1 MNTDP
6 ELTGLVDEFFRE
18 TFGPDVITAVEMD
31 GPSAALWQATDELG
45 LPLIGIAEEN
55 GGSGGTLGDLL
66 TVLQGTGRWAVPLPL
81 AETSLAAWLLAT
93 CGAQVPAGPMAV
105 IPDASGLRLDGDRL
119 TGNARSVPWLRG
131 AVRVIAVVDGCVVAV
146 DPAALDVTPGA
157 DLAGMPSDLVTA
169 SGVPTETYP
178 ADVTAADDVLL
189 RGALL
194 RSAQIA
200 GAVTGAYEMTR
211 TYIKERVQFGKP
223 IAQFQSVQIHLVELA
238 QAATLT
244 PLCVARAGRAAAM
257 GTASLEIVAT
267 KSVANRH
274 AGLAVRAAHQAH
286 GAIGMT
292 REYRLQ
298 YLTRRLHTWRGEF
311 GDETS
316 LNLRLGAAMA
326 DSGGIIAAATSVA
339 STVGV

>member
-1 MNTDP
+1 MNQNP
-6 ELTGLVDEFFRE
+6 ELTRLVDEFFPE
-18 TFGPDVITAVEMD
+18 TFSPDVITAVERD
-31 GPSAALWQATDELG
+31 GPSAALWRATEELG

-66 TVLQGTGRWAVPLPL
+66 TVLQGVGRWAVPLPL
-81 AETSLAAWLLAT
+81 AETSLAAWLLASS
-93 CGAQVPAGPMAV
+93 GAQVPAGPMAV
-105 IPDASGLRLDGDRL
+105 IPDASGLRLDGDLL
-119 TGNARSVPWLRG
+119 TGDARAVPWLRG
-131 AVRVIAVVDGCVVAV
+131 AARMITVMDGRVVAV

-169 SGVPTETYP
+169 SGVPTETYTT
-178 ADVTAADDVLL
+178 DVTADDVLL

-200 GAVTGAYEMTR
+200 GAITGAYEVTR
-211 TYIKERVQFGKP
+211 TYVKERVQFGKP

-244 PLCVARAGRAAAM
+244 TLCVERAGRAAAIAA
-257 GTASLEIVAT
+257 ASLEIVAT

-274 AGLAVRAAHQAH
+274 AGVAVRAAHQAH

-298 YLTRRLHTWRGEF
+298 YLTRRLHTWRAEF

-316 LNLRLGAAMA
+316 LNLRLGTAMA

>member
-1 MNTDP
+1 MNQNP

-18 TFGPDVITAVEMD
+18 TFGPDVITAVERD
-31 GPSAALWQATDELG
+31 GPSAALWNATEELG

-66 TVLQGTGRWAVPLPL
+66 TVLQGAGRWAVPLPL
-81 AETSLAAWLLAT
+81 AETSLAAWLLAS
-93 CGAQVPAGPMAV
+93 CGAQVPVGPMTV
-105 IPDASGLRLDGDRL
+105 IPDASGLRLDGNRL
-119 TGNARSVPWLRG
+119 TGDARAVPWLRG
-131 AVRVIAVVDGCVVAV
+131 AAKVVAVMDGRVVAV
-146 DPAALDVTPGA
+146 DPAALDVTPGT

-169 SGVPTETYP
+169 SGAPTETYP
-178 ADVTAADDVLL
+178 ADVTADDVLL

-200 GAVTGAYEMTR
+200 GAITGAYELTR

-223 IAQFQSVQIHLVELA
+223 IAQFQSVQMHLVELA
-238 QAATLT
+238 QDATLT
-244 PLCVARAGRAAAM
+244 TLCVERAGRAGAI

-274 AGLAVRAAHQAH
+274 AGMAVRAAHQAH

-311 GDETS
+311 GDQTS
-316 LNLRLGAAMA
+316 LDLRLGAAMA
-326 DSGGIIAAATSVA
+326 DSGGIIATATSVA
-339 STVGV
+339 STVEV

>member
-1 MNTDP
+1 MNQNP

-18 TFGPDVITAVEMD
+18 TFGPDVITAVERD
-31 GPSAALWQATDELG
+31 GPSAALWRATEEVG
-45 LPLIGIAEEN
+45 LPLIGVAEEN

-66 TVLQGTGRWAVPLPL
+66 TVLQGAGRWTVPLPL
-81 AETSLAAWLLAT
+81 AETSLAAWLLAS
-93 CGAQVPAGPMAV
+93 CGAQVPAGPMTV
-105 IPDASGLRLDGDRL
+105 IPDASGLQLGGDRL
-119 TGNARSVPWLRG
+119 TGDAHAVPWLRG

-146 DPAALDVTPGA
+146 DPAALDVTPGT
-157 DLAGMPSDLVTA
+157 DLAGMPSDLVIA
-169 SGVPTETYP
+169 SGVPTETHT
-178 ADVTAADDVLL
+178 ADVTADGVLL

-200 GAVTGAYEMTR
+200 GAITGAYEVTR

-223 IAQFQSVQIHLVELA
+223 IAQFQSVQMHLIELA
-238 QAATLT
+238 QAAALT
-244 PLCVARAGRAAAM
+244 TLCVERAGRAAAI

>member
-1 MNTDP
+1 MSQDP

-18 TFGPDVITAVEMD
+18 TFGPDVITAVERN
-31 GPSAALWQATDELG
+31 GPSAALWNATEELG
-45 LPLIGIAEEN
+45 LPLIGIAERS

-66 TVLQGTGRWAVPLPL
+66 TMLQGAGRWAVPLPL
-81 AETSLAAWLLAT
+81 AETSLAAWLLAS
-93 CGAQVPAGPMAV
+93 CGAPVPPGPMTV
-105 IPDASGLRLDGDRL
+105 VPDGSGLHLGGDRL
-119 TGNARSVPWLRG
+119 TGDARAVPWLRG
-131 AVRVIAVVDGCVVAV
+131 AARVVAVVDERVVAV
-146 DPAALDVTPGA
+146 DPAALDVTPGT

-178 ADVTAADDVLL
+178 ADITADEVLL

-200 GAVTGAYEMTR
+200 GAITGAYEVTR
-211 TYIKERVQFGKP
+211 SYIKERVQFGKP
-223 IAQFQSVQIHLVELA
+223 IAQFQSVQMHLVELA

-244 PLCVARAGRAAAM
+244 TLCAERAGRAAAI

-298 YLTRRLHTWRGEF
+298 YLTRRLHTWRSEF

>member
-1 MNTDP
+1 MNQNP

-18 TFGPDVITAVEMD
+18 TFGPYVITAVERD
-31 GPSAALWQATDELG
+31 GPSAALWNATEELG

-55 GGSGGTLGDLL
+55 GGSGGTLGELL
-66 TVLQGTGRWAVPLPL
+66 TVLQGAGRWAVPLPL
-81 AETSLAAWLLAT
+81 AETSLAAWLLAS
-93 CGAQVPAGPMAV
+93 CGAQVPTGPMTV
-105 IPDASGLRLDGDRL
+105 IPDASGLHLGGDRL
-119 TGNARSVPWLRG
+119 TGDARAVPWLRG
-131 AVRVIAVVDGCVVAV
+131 AARVVAVVDGCVVAV

-169 SGVPTETYP
+169 SGVPAQTY
-178 ADVTAADDVLL
+178 AAGVTADDVLL

-200 GAVTGAYEMTR
+200 GAVTGAYEVTR
-211 TYIKERVQFGKP
+211 AYIKERVQFGKP
-223 IAQFQSVQIHLVELA
+223 IAQFQSVQMHLVELA

-244 PLCVARAGRAAAM
+244 TLCVERAGRAAAI

-298 YLTRRLHTWRGEF
+298 HLTRRLHNWRGEF

>member
-1 MNTDP
+1 MNQNR
-6 ELTGLVDEFFRE
+6 ELTGLVDEFFPE
-18 TFGPDVITAVEMD
+18 TFGPDVITAVERG
-31 GPSAALWQATDELG
+31 GPSAALWRATEELG
-45 LPLIGIAEEN
+45 LPLVGIAERS

-66 TVLQGTGRWAVPLPL
+66 TVLQGAGRWAVPLPL
-81 AETSLAAWLLAT
+81 AETSLAAWLLASS
-93 CGAQVPAGPMAV
+93 GAQVPAGPMTV
-105 IPDASGLRLDGDRL
+105 IPDASGLRLDGDLL
-119 TGNARSVPWLRG
+119 TGDARAVPWLRG
-131 AVRVIAVVDGCVVAV
+131 AARMVAVLDGRVAAV
-146 DPAALDVTPGA
+146 DPATLDVTPGT

-169 SGVPTETYP
+169 PGVPTETYP
-178 ADVTAADDVLL
+178 AGVTADDVLL

-200 GAVTGAYEMTR
+200 GAITGAYEVTR
-211 TYIKERVQFGKP
+211 TYVTQRVQFGKP
-223 IAQFQSVQIHLVELA
+223 VAQFQSVQIHLVELA
-238 QAATLT
+238 QAAALT
-244 PLCVARAGRAAAM
+244 TLCVERAGRAAVI
-257 GTASLEIVAT
+257 GPASLEIVAT
-267 KSVANRH
+267 KSVASRH

-316 LNLRLGAAMA
+316 LNLRLGSVMA
-326 DSGGIIAAATSVA
+326 GSGGIIAAATSVA

>member
-1 MNTDP
+1 MNQNL

-18 TFGPDVITAVEMD
+18 TFGPDVITAVERD
-31 GPSAALWQATDELG
+31 GLSAALWNATEELG
-45 LPLIGIAEEN
+45 LPLIGIAEQN
-55 GGSGGTLGDLL
+55 GGSGGTLPELL
-66 TVLQGTGRWAVPLPL
+66 SVLQGAGRWAVPLPL
-81 AETSLAAWLLAT
+81 AETSLAAWLLAS
-93 CGAQVPAGPMAV
+93 CGAQVPAGPMTV
-105 IPDASGLRLDGDRL
+105 IPDASGLQLRGDRL
-119 TGNARSVPWLRG
+119 TGGARAVPWLRG
-131 AVRVIAVVDGCVVAV
+131 AVRVVAVVDGRMAAV

-169 SGVPTETYP
+169 SGVPATTYA
-178 ADVTAADDVLL
+178 ADVSADDVLL

-200 GAVTGAYEMTR
+200 GAVTGAYEVTR
-211 TYIKERVQFGKP
+211 SYIKERVQFGKP
-223 IAQFQSVQIHLVELA
+223 IAQFQSVQMHLVELA

-244 PLCVARAGRAAAM
+244 TLCVERAGRAAAL

>member
-1 MNTDP
+1 MNQNP
-6 ELTGLVDEFFRE
+6 ELTGLIDEFFRE
-18 TFGPDVITAVEMD
+18 TFGPDVITAVERN
-31 GPSAALWQATDELG
+31 GPSAALWNATEALG
-45 LPLIGIAEEN
+45 LPLIGIAEED

-66 TVLQGTGRWAVPLPL
+66 DVLQGAGRWAVPLPL
-81 AETSLAAWLLAT
+81 AETSLAAWLLAS
-93 CGAQVPAGPMAV
+93 CGARVPTGPMTV
-105 IPDASGLRLDGDRL
+105 IPDASGLHLGGDRL
-119 TGNARSVPWLRG
+119 TGEARAIPWLRG
-131 AVRVIAVVDGCVVAV
+131 AARVVAVVDGCVVAV

-157 DLAGMPSDLVTA
+157 DLAGMPCDLVTA
-169 SGVPTETYP
+169 SGAPTETYA
-178 ADVTAADDVLL
+178 ADVTADSVLL

-200 GAVTGAYEMTR
+200 GAVTAAYEITR
-211 TYIKERVQFGKP
+211 TYIKQRVQFGKP
-223 IAQFQSVQIHLVELA
+223 IARFQSVQMHLVELA

-244 PLCVARAGRAAAM
+244 TLCVERAGRAAAT

-298 YLTRRLHTWRGEF
+298 HLTRRLHTWRGDF

-326 DSGGIIAAATSVA
+326 DLGGIIAAATSVA

>member
-1 MNTDP
+1 MNQNP
-6 ELTGLVDEFFRE
+6 ELTGLVDEFFPE
-18 TFGPDVITAVEMD
+18 TFGPDVITAVERD
-31 GPSAALWQATDELG
+31 GPSAALWSATEELG
-45 LPLIGIAEEN
+45 QPLIGIAEEN

-66 TVLQGTGRWAVPLPL
+66 TVLRGAGRWAVPLPL
-81 AETSLAAWLLAT
+81 AETSLAAWLLASS
-93 CGAQVPAGPMAV
+93 GARVPAGPMTV
-105 IPDASGLRLDGDRL
+105 IPDASGLRMDGDLL
-119 TGNARSVPWLRG
+119 TGEARAVPWLRG
-131 AVRVIAVVDGCVVAV
+131 AARMVAVMDGRVVAV
-146 DPAALDVTPGA
+146 DPAALDVTTGT

-169 SGVPTETYP
+169 SGVPAETYT
-178 ADVTAADDVLL
+178 ADVTADDVLL

-200 GAVTGAYEMTR
+200 GAITGAYEVTR
-211 TYIKERVQFGKP
+211 TYVKEREQFGKP

-244 PLCVARAGRAAAM
+244 TLCVERAGRAAAI

-274 AGLAVRAAHQAH
+274 AGIAVRAAHQAH

-316 LNLRLGAAMA
+316 LNLRLGTAMA

>member
-1 MNTDP
+1 MNSNP

-18 TFGPDVITAVEMD
+18 TFGPDVITAVERD
-31 GPSAALWQATDELG
+31 GPSAALWRATGKLG
-45 LPLIGIAEEN
+45 LPLIGIPERS

-66 TVLQGTGRWAVPLPL
+66 TVLQGAGRWAVPLPL
-81 AETSLAAWLLAT
+81 AETSLAAWLLAS
-93 CGAQVPAGPMAV
+93 CGMQVPAAPMAV
-105 IPDASGLRLDGDRL
+105 IPDPSGLRLDGDRL
-119 TGNARSVPWLRG
+119 TGQARAVPWLRG
-131 AVRVIAVVDGCVVAV
+131 AARLVAVVDACVVAV
-146 DPAALDVTPGA
+146 DPAALDVTPGT
-157 DLAGMPSDLVTA
+157 DLADMPSDFVTA
-169 SGVPTETYP
+169 SGVPAETYP
-178 ADVTAADDVLL
+178 ANVTADDVLL

-194 RSAQIA
+194 RSAQMA
-200 GAVTGAYEMTR
+200 GAITGAYELTR
-211 TYIKERVQFGKP
+211 SYIKERVQFGKP
-223 IAQFQSVQIHLVELA
+223 IAAFQSVQLHLVELA

-244 PLCVARAGRAAAM
+244 TLCAERAGRAAAI

-274 AGLAVRAAHQAH
+274 AGAAVRAAHQAH

-326 DSGGIIAAATSVA
+326 DSGGIIAAAASVA

>member
-1 MNTDP
+1 MTNNP
-6 ELTGLVDEFFRE
+6 ELTGLVDEFFRA
-18 TFGPDVITAVEMD
+18 TFGPDVITAVERD
-31 GPSAALWQATDELG
+31 GPSAALWDATAELG
-45 LPLIGIAEEN
+45 LPLIGIAERS

-66 TVLQGTGRWAVPLPL
+66 SVLQGAGRWAVPLPL
-81 AETSLAAWLLAT
+81 AETSLAAWLLAS
-93 CGAQVPAGPMAV
+93 CGAQVPAGPMTV
-105 IPDASGLRLDGDRL
+105 IPDTSGLRLGGDRL
-119 TGNARSVPWLRG
+119 TGYARAVPWLRG
-131 AVRVIAVVDGCVVAV
+131 AVRVVAVVDGSVVAV
-146 DPAALDVTPGA
+146 DPAALDVTPGP

-178 ADVTAADDVLL
+178 ADVTADDVLL
-189 RGALL
+189 RGALE

-200 GAVTGAYEMTR
+200 GAITGAYEVTR
-211 TYIKERVQFGKP
+211 AYTKERVQFGKP
-223 IAQFQSVQIHLVELA
+223 IAQFQSVQMHLVELA

-244 PLCVARAGRAAAM
+244 TLCVERAGRAATI
-257 GTASLEIVAT
+257 GTASMEIVAT

-311 GDETS
+311 GDEAS

-326 DSGGIIAAATSVA
+326 DAGGIIAAATSVA

>member
-1 MNTDP
+1 MNQNP
-6 ELTGLVDEFFRE
+6 ELTGLVDEFFPE
-18 TFGPDVITAVEMD
+18 TFGPDVITAVERD
-31 GPSAALWQATDELG
+31 GPSAVLWRATEELG

-66 TVLQGTGRWAVPLPL
+66 TVLRGAGRWAVPLPL
-81 AETSLAAWLLAT
+81 AETSLAAWLLASS
-93 CGAQVPAGPMAV
+93 GAPVPAGPMTV
-105 IPDASGLRLDGDRL
+105 IPDASGLRMDGDLL
-119 TGNARSVPWLRG
+119 TGDTRAVPWLRG
-131 AVRVIAVVDGCVVAV
+131 AARMVAVMDGRVVAV
-146 DPAALDVTPGA
+146 DPAALDVTPGT

-169 SGVPTETYP
+169 SGVPAETYT
-178 ADVTAADDVLL
+178 ADVTADDVLL

-200 GAVTGAYEMTR
+200 GAITGAYEVTR
-211 TYIKERVQFGKP
+211 TYVKERGQFGKP

-244 PLCVARAGRAAAM
+244 TLCVERAGRAAAI

-274 AGLAVRAAHQAH
+274 AGVAVRAAHQAH

-316 LNLRLGAAMA
+316 LNLRLGTAMA

>member
-1 MNTDP
+1 MNQEP
-6 ELTGLVDEFFRE
+6 ELARLVDEFFRE
-18 TFGPDVITAVEMD
+18 TFGPEVITAVERD
-31 GPSAALWQATDELG
+31 GPSAALWRATEELG

-66 TVLQGTGRWAVPLPL
+66 TMLRGAGRWAVPLPL
-81 AETSLAAWLLAT
+81 AETGLAAWLLAS
-93 CGAQVPAGPMAV
+93 CGAQVPAGPMTV
-105 IPDASGLRLDGDRL
+105 IPDASGLHLDGDRL
-119 TGNARSVPWLRG
+119 TGGARAVSWLRG
-131 AVRVIAVVDGCVVAV
+131 AARVVAVVDGCVVAV
-146 DPAALDVTPGA
+146 DPAALGVTPGA
-157 DLAGMPSDLVTA
+157 DLAGMPSDLISA
-169 SGVPTETYP
+169 SGVPAETY
-178 ADVTAADDVLL
+178 AANVTAGDVFL

-200 GAVTGAYEMTR
+200 GAVTGAYEVTR

-223 IAQFQSVQIHLVELA
+223 IAGFQSVQMHLVELA

-244 PLCVARAGRAAAM
+244 TLCVERAARAAAT

-298 YLTRRLHTWRGEF
+298 HLTRRLHTWRGEF

-326 DSGGIIAAATSVA
+326 DSGGIVAAATSVA